1 MAGHITVRELIDNL
15 MKVEDLDSPV
25 IYQYYIGEHFEVSD
39 QEFAK
44 VADEFESLIPCLSDA
59 YDAISQAVAEQC
71 CSHDA
76 HENYCDCC
84 ISICEKC

>member
-39 QEFAK
+39 KVFAE
-44 VADEFESLIPCLSDA
+44 VASEYESVIPCLTNA
-59 YDAISQAVAEQC
+59 YDTIYQTVRER
-71 CSHDA
+71 
-76 HENYCDCC
+76 E
-84 ISICEKC
+84 

>member
-39 QEFAK
+39 KVFAE
-44 VADEFESLIPCLSDA
+44 VANEYESVIPCLTNA
-59 YDAISQAVAEQC
+59 YDT
-71 CSHDA
+71 
-76 HENYCDCC
+76 
-84 ISICEKC
+84 ICQTVKERV

>member
-39 QEFAK
+39 KVFAE
-44 VADEFESLIPCLSDA
+44 VANELVD
-59 YDAISQAVAEQC
+59 
-71 CSHDA
+71 
-76 HENYCDCC
+76 
-84 ISICEKC
+84 

>member
-39 QEFAK
+39 KVFAE
-44 VADEFESLIPCLSDA
+44 VANEYESVIPCLTNA
-59 YDAISQAVAEQC
+59 YDTIYQAVKERV
-71 CSHDA
+71 
-76 HENYCDCC
+76 
-84 ISICEKC
+84 